1 MGKIATKAKTL
12 IKNVAYDVKNHWRV
26 PKKGEYIPYRE
37 VVAYTIGV
45 TGNDATNYIEEI
57 VQFSASAF
65 LVGAIMGISYTDIA
79 IIGIITQIMSFA
91 LVFMQPFNILIFEN
105 HGRLERKTLIAMHS
119 LNFAQVAVGVALMFV
134 SPVPFEA
141 LIKGLPQIIACEL
154 FGNVIFFY
162 FNYII
167 RRLFS
172 AKYGRYKPQL
182 IALGW
187 PTALIFLAI
196 VYLPYDTMDYTT
208 LLVVISFLFTCLNR
222 FLNTY
227 QTHSDDIINVM
238 TPNSDER
245 QKFLSIIPI
254 VTGILGSVY
263 RIGFPIVAQATGG
276 LLNIM
281 SYRVF
286 IPLLTLFSILV
297 GLFILPCK
305 ERVIEDVENRPKVE
319 FWRGAKKVLRSKNIW
334 MIQLANYIGYFNNTA
349 QKVLDYYIIY
359 TTRMEWL
366 SGVIVFI
373 SGATALVANFLSPW
387 LVRRFEKRTIMVCCR
402 VLWVASMGLGWLAIL
417 GQSLVGYVFV
427 MLLKNIASTVNNGV
441 GKSFIADQLDYYQW
455 KNGERADSFITL
467 FQYIFVPV
475 TLAFSYVTPFILESQ
490 GLTSDWDVMFDSGIA
505 SNVYIAHLLINA
517 VGLTVSTIPYFFYTF
532 TREQHQQCIRE
543 MEERLGLVEPE
554 KEKERVRESALDI
567 EIY

>member
-1 MGKIATKAKTL
+1 MGKITTKAKEL
-12 IKNVAYDVKNHWRV
+12 IKGVAYDVRHHWRV
-26 PKKGEYIPYRE
+26 PRKGEYIPYRE

-45 TGNDATNYIEEI
+45 TGNDATKYIEEI

-65 LVGAIMGISYTDIA
+65 LVGAIMGVAYADIA
-79 IIGIITQIMSFA
+79 IISIITQIMSF
-91 LVFMQPFNILIFEN
+91 LLIFMQPFNILIFEN

-119 LNFAQVAVGVALMFV
+119 LNFMQVAVGVLLMFV
-134 SPVPFEA
+134 DPVPFEA

-162 FNYII
+162 FNYIT

-208 LLVVISFLFTCLNR
+208 LLIVISFLFTCLNR

-254 VTGILGSVY
+254 ITGVLGSVY

-297 GLFILPCK
+297 GLFIIPCK

-319 FWRGAKKVLRSKNIW
+319 FWRGAKKILKSKNIW
-334 MIQLANYIGYFNNTA
+334 MIQLANYVGYFNNTA
-349 QKVLDYYIIY
+349 NKVLDYYIIY

-366 SGVIVFI
+366 SGVIVFV
-373 SGATALVANFLSPW
+373 SGATAIVANFISPW
-387 LVRRFEKRTIMVCCR
+387 LVRRFEKRTIMVWCR
-402 VLWVASMGLGWLAIL
+402 VLWVASMGLSILAIM

-427 MLLKNIASTVNNGV
+427 MLIKNIASTVNNGV
-441 GKSFIADQLDYYQW
+441 GKSFIADQLDYYQC
-455 KNGERADSFITL
+455 KTGERADSFMTL
-467 FQYIFVPV
+467 FQYLFAPL

-505 SNVYIAHLLINA
+505 DNVYMAHILINA
-517 VGLTVSTIPYFFYTF
+517 VGLVVSTIPYFFYTF
-532 TREQHQQCIRE
+532 TREEHRRCIVE
-543 MEERLGLVEPE
+543 MEERLG
-554 KEKERVRESALDI
+554 VRKREEESKPDESVLDI
-567 EIY
+567 EIF